1 MIYAYPQMAFPFL
14 SRYISTLLV
23 VIVIVLVIVLLIVIH
38 LCAVTLLFNCRLLFY
53 HKPRLFFSSGVFY
66 NVLSSLVLNKAEGL
80 LAQSCN
86 DNAGRFPPEKPF
98 IRWYFP
104 KH

>member
-1 MIYAYPQMAFPFL
+1 MPTLKWLFLFFPDTSQHFN
-14 SRYISTLLV
+14 
-23 VIVIVLVIVLLIVIH
+23 IVIH
-38 LCAVTLLFNCRLLFY
+38 LCAVTLLFNCRLRFY
-53 HKPRLFFSSGVFY
+53 HKPRLFFSSGVFC